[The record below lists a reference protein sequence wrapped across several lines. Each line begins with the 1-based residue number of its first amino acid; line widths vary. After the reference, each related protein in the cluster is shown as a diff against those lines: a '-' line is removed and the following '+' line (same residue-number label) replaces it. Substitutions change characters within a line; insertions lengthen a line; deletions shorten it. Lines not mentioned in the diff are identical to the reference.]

1 MKTNYKLTYAIMA
14 ALSAHAGAS
23 YAASDAGASSYG
35 IEEVVVTATRRSESI
50 QNVPIT
56 IQAITGDQL
65 SQLNVTSF
73 DDVLRY
79 LPNVTFGS
87 NGPGQGNI
95 FMRGLS
101 AGFAGTQSSAT
112 IAPYPNVATYLDEQ
126 GVSFPFRNADIYMV
140 DMERLEVLEGPQ
152 GTLFGG
158 GAEAGAVRYITN
170 KPKLNA
176 TETKAEF
183 SYGTTAHGEPNSAI
197 SGVLNLP
204 LINDKFAIR
213 AVVYNDK
220 RGGYIDNVPSKFT
233 RMASDPGPASWGAVY
248 PTDAQ
253 GNVSAPTANNYALA
267 QRAQNPVSY
276 TGLRL
281 SALYQVNDDWSFF
294 LQQSYQNL
302 EADGIFAQYPTTSD
316 GVPLGPLQET
326 SFSPVYNK
334 DHYSSTAWT
343 VNGKFGDLTAI
354 YTGSYLTRGIDQNMD
369 YINYSR
375 THWGFYYTCTGGGGG
390 AKPLTPAICYSPNA
404 SWHDTVRSTHQS
416 HEFRLTT
423 PDEWRL
429 RGLVGAF
436 WENFQIYDNQN
447 FLYKTVPA
455 CTPTYLATHNPA
467 TDPPCYSNLTPL
479 QAQNDPT
486 TRNDLNGFGED
497 DRRGE
502 RQTAFFASVDYDLI
516 PKVLTVTAGTRW
528 FRYEEDEIGS
538 QWSSAGCVNKVPG
551 ITAGCSTYS
560 GTTAFG
566 GTADQEHNKTYTGF
580 KSRGNLTWH
589 VTPDMMVY
597 YTYSQG
603 YRPGAFNRTT
613 KQEVPID
620 VDALTGLPFVGVR
633 PAGTKPNVK
642 YQFLKPFSYP
652 PDSLT
657 NNEIGWKAEF
667 LNRRLLLNGSFYQMD
682 WRDVQTEIFNPPV
695 FGTATFGIKG
705 PDYRIKGFELQ
716 MVARVTDALTV
727 QGSLSYN
734 DPKETNS
741 PCIASSGVTGKTAG
755 NPTPARQCLTQV
767 YSLDANNVLENVPL
781 QNALGAINAT
791 PAFSPKIEFNLRA
804 RYDWTVNDYKAF
816 FMFGGSHVGDMSNQP
831 SSFGSDPLVTAG
843 KKVPYTTW
851 LRFDQPAYT
860 TYDAAFGLSKDK
872 WDAEVY
878 GANLSNSNASV
889 FTSTAQYKLSQVPLR
904 PRVLGLKF
912 GYKF

>member
-1 MKTNYKLTYAIMA
+1 MKTNHKLTYAIMA

-23 YAASDAGASSYG
+23 YAASDAGASSFA

-65 SQLNVTSF
+65 GQLNVTSF

-79 LPNVTFGS
+79 LPNVTSGS

-126 GVSFPFRNADIYMV
+126 AVSFPFRNADIYMV

-158 GAEAGAVRYITN
+158 GAEAGVVRYITN
-170 KPKLNA
+170 KPKLNV
-176 TETKAEF
+176 TEGSAEF
-183 SYGTTAHGEPNSAI
+183 GYGTTAHGDPNTAVN
-197 SGVLNLP
+197 GVLNLP
-204 LINDKFAIR
+204 LITDKLALR
-213 AVVYNDK
+213 LVAYNDK
-220 RGGYIDNVPSKFT
+220 RGGYIDNV
-233 RMASDPGPASWGAVY
+233 ASTFHRLPTDPGPASWGAVY
-248 PTDAQ
+248 PTDAN
-253 GNVSAPTANNYALA
+253 GNITAPTANNYALV

-281 SALYQVNDDWSFF
+281 SALYQVNDDWNFF

-302 EADGIFAQYPTTSD
+302 EADGIFAQFPSSLD
-316 GVPLGPLQET
+316 GAPLGPLQET
-326 SFSPVYNK
+326 SFSPTYNK

-343 VNGKFGDLTAI
+343 VNGRFGDLRAI
-354 YTGSYLTRGIDQNMD
+354 YTGSYLTRGIDQTMD
-369 YINYSR
+369 YTNYSR

-390 AKPLTPAICYSPNA
+390 ARPLSPPTCYSPVV

-416 HEFRLTT
+416 HEFRLST

-436 WENFQIYDNQN
+436 WENLEIYDNQN

-486 TRNDLNGFGED
+486 TRNDNIAFGED
-497 DRRGE
+497 GRRGYK
-502 RQTAFFASVDYDLI
+502 QTAFFASLDYDLI
-516 PKVLTVTAGTRW
+516 PKVLTITGGTRW
-528 FRYEEDEIGS
+528 FRYEEDQIGS
-538 QWSSAGCVNKVPG
+538 QWSSAGCVNAVPG
-551 ITAGCSTYS
+551 VTPGCSTYS
-560 GTTAFG
+560 GTTPYG
-566 GTADQEHNKTYTGF
+566 GTADSEHNKTYSGF

-589 VTPDMMVY
+589 VTPDTMVY

-613 KQEVPID
+613 KKEVAID
-620 VDALTGLPFVGVR
+620 VDATTGLPFVGVR
-633 PAGTKPNVK
+633 PAGTKPNLK
-642 YQFLKPFSYP
+642 YQFLKPFSYA
-652 PDSLT
+652 PDSLL
-657 NNEIGWKAEF
+657 NNEIGFKSEF
-667 LNRRLLLNGSFYQMD
+667 LDHRVLLNASIYQMD
-682 WRDVQTEIFNPPV
+682 WRNVQTEIFNPPV
-695 FGTATFGIKG
+695 FGTATFGIAG

-716 MVARVTDALTV
+716 LVARVTDALTV
-727 QGSLSYN
+727 QGSVSYN
-734 DPKETNS
+734 DAKETNS
-741 PCIASSGVTGKTAG
+741 PCITSSGVTSKTPG
-755 NPTPARQCLTQV
+755 NPTPAGQCLSTV
-767 YSLDANNVLENVPL
+767 YGLDANNVLQNVPL
-781 QNALGAINAT
+781 QNALGALDAT
-791 PAFSPKIEFNLRA
+791 PAFSPKLEFNLRA

-816 FMFGGSHVGDMSNQP
+816 VMAAGSHVGEMANQP
-831 SSFGSDPLVTAG
+831 SSFQSGEGVLV
-843 KKVPYTTW
+843 PNTTW
-851 LRFDQPAYT
+851 LRFQQPAYT
-860 TYDAAFGLSKDK
+860 TYDAAFGLAKDN
-872 WDAEVY
+872 WSAEVY
-878 GANLSNSNASV
+878 GSNLSNSNASL
-889 FTSTAQYKLSQVPLR
+889 FTSTAQYKETMVPLR